1 MPTIFQQLEAAETK
15 LHARI
20 ARFTPLDEGHQFSW
34 PNYVYTGLNF
44 RRAHLDIVDAR
55 DTKKLYM
62 LHLTVFPHTDD
73 PAPIFGFDIIAGP
86 NKVTG
91 AFHDFSPI
99 SQPHP
104 LLDWFK
110 DRVSKNSWSKV
121 RQLPDWAKAIFS
133 DSMVAA
139 GNISDEAE
147 LERLLQLVIANLDH
161 YLDNIGEVSCGVDFT
176 EAHNWYCQNQK
187 KNPHTPKVMAA
198 LGLDEAE
205 VERFIEKCLFPEVP
219 RGTDFLDA
227 RSLRTG

>member
-1 MPTIFQQLEAAETK
+1 MPTIFQQLEAAETA

-20 ARFTPLDEGHQFSW
+20 AKFTPVDEGHRFSW

-62 LHLTVFPHTDD
+62 LHMTVFPHTDD

-91 AFHDFSPI
+91 AFHDFSPVAE
-99 SQPHP
+99 SHP
-104 LLDWFK
+104 LLDWFANS
-110 DRVSKNSWSKV
+110 VSNKSWSKV
-121 RQLPDWAKAIFS
+121 RQLPDWAQAIFS
-133 DSMVAA
+133 GHMVAA

-147 LERLLQLVIANLDH
+147 LDQLLKLVIANLDH
-161 YLDNIGEVSCGVDFT
+161 YLDNIGEVSCGVDFS
-176 EAHNWYCQNQK
+176 EAQNWYCQNQK

-198 LGLDEAE
+198 LGLDKDE
-205 VERFIEKCLFPEVP
+205 VDMFIEKCLFPEIN
-219 RGTDFLDA
+219 DA
-227 RSLRTG
+227 RVAVLAG